1 MRRWIGMAAMLMALV
16 AAAMLVPHP
25 LSAQQRKLPYFA
37 SIAASRARMRTGPG
51 REFPAS
57 WLYRRPDLPVK
68 VIAIYRDWRK
78 VEDPDG
84 TQGWMQANLLSEH
97 RTAIVMGSVADL
109 LDTPRFGAK
118 VEWRAAPG
126 VVGRI
131 SQCSRGWCWFDVRGR
146 AGFVEA
152 NRLWGVDPQ
161 EQLS

>member
-1 MRRWIGMAAMLMALV
+1 MRRWAAMTAMALALLG
-16 AAAMLVPHP
+16 AALPGAS
-25 LSAQQRKLPYFA
+25 SAQQRKLPYYA
-37 SIAASRARMRTGPG
+37 SISAGQARMRTGPG

-57 WLYRRPDLPVK
+57 WLYRRADLPVK
-68 VIAIYRDWRK
+68 VIAIYKDWRK

-84 TQGWMQANLLSEH
+84 TQGWMQANLLSER
-97 RTAIVMGSVADL
+97 RTAIVMGSVADM

-118 VEWRAAPG
+118 VQWRAAPG

-152 NRLWGVDPQ
+152 NRLWGVGAGED
-161 EQLS
+161 LS